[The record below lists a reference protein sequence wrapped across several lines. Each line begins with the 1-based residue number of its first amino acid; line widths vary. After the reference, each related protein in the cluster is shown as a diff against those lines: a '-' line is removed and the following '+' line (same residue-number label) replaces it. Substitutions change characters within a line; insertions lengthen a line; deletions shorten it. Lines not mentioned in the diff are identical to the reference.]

1 MYISVTAAFA
11 SEADRKLA
19 QHYTRTEVARILGVG
34 ERRLNYWERL
44 RLVQPRTEWGERF
57 YTFRDLVAVKTI
69 LGLTAHRVPARRL
82 RRAIV
87 ALREQ
92 LQKQNGG
99 TVSEHLAELRVV
111 SNGRQVAV
119 VPPRGISPLEP
130 LTGQFVLNF
139 DTRALAGR
147 VHALG
152 SRTAEDW
159 FQLGLSSD
167 AHPDTWQQAVEAYA
181 RAIELAPNWVEAHI
195 NRGATLYQLG
205 RMADAESAFRAALER
220 DPENATVHFNL
231 GCVLDELQKT
241 AQAVIHLRRAV
252 ELQPDY
258 ADAHFNLALGYDKR
272 GRARA
277 AQDHWKIYLQLQP
290 SGAWADYAR
299 ARLAE
304 LAPRRSSPPIPFAL

>member
-1 MYISVTAAFA
+1 M
-11 SEADRKLA
+11 
-19 QHYTRTEVARILGVG
+19 ARILGVG

-44 RLVQPRTEWGERF
+44 RLVQPRSEWGERF

-69 LGLTAHRVPARRL
+69 QGLTKHRVPARRL
-82 RRAIV
+82 RRAIL

-92 LQKQNGG
+92 LQRQNGG
-99 TVSEHLAELRVV
+99 DLSEHLAELRVL
-111 SNGRQVAV
+111 SNGREVAL
-119 VPPRGISPLEP
+119 VPPQGRAALEP

-139 DTRALAGR
+139 DTKALAGR

-159 FQLGLSSD
+159 FQVGLASD
-167 AHPDTWQQAVEAYA
+167 AHPETWAQAVEAYS
-181 RAIELAPNWVEAHI
+181 RAIELSPRWVEAHI

-205 RMADAESAFRAALER
+205 RMQEAEQAFRDALQL
-220 DPENATVHFNL
+220 DPDNATVHFNL

-241 AQAVIHLRRAV
+241 AHAVIHLRRAV
-252 ELQPDY
+252 ELQPGY

-277 AQDHWKIYLQLQP
+277 AREHWKVYLRLQP
-290 SGAWADYAR
+290 TGAWADYAR

-304 LAPRRSSPPIPFAL
+304 AARRRPSPPIPFAL